1 VSAFGAIKEG
11 TELEDYDTKHSLFR
25 AFRYTSAAAIGGTM
39 IVGGIGYAAYLK
51 YFKPKPS
58 KKRLT
63 NEKFKKMTRQD
74 QTI

>member
-1 VSAFGAIKEG
+1 
-11 TELEDYDTKHSLFR
+11 
-25 AFRYTSAAAIGGTM
+25 M